1 MQITRMSKFD
11 YMDGKKLRR
20 SRNEKLIAGVCGGLA
35 KYFGL
40 DVVLVRIAYI
50 LLSVFTAFA
59 GILVYLILMMVMP
72 QEKFSD
78 TL

>member
-1 MQITRMSKFD
+1 ME
-11 YMDGKKLRR
+11 GKKLRR

-50 LLSVFTAFA
+50 LLSVFTAFT
-59 GILVYLILMMVMP
+59 GVLVYLILMMVMP

>member
-1 MQITRMSKFD
+1 MEE
-11 YMDGKKLRR
+11 KKLRR

-59 GILVYLILMMVMP
+59 GVLVYLILMMVMP
-72 QEKFSD
+72 QEKIQ
-78 TL
+78 